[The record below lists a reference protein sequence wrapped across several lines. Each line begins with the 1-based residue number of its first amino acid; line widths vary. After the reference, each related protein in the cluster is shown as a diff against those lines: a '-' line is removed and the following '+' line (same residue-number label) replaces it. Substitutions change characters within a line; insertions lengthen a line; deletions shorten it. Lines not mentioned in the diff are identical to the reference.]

1 VAEAL
6 LEILTTPS
14 GRAVIWVTVFLIV
27 SVVGWYVVLR
37 FRDISG
43 DDNPTASEL
52 LTNFRELHQEGD
64 ISEQE
69 YRTIKTALQPDIE
82 GELNVSDD
90 AT

>member
-1 VAEAL
+1 M
-6 LEILTTPS
+6 LEVLTTPS
-14 GRAVIWVTVFLIV
+14 GKAVIWVTVFLII
-27 SVVGWYVVLR
+27 SVIGWFVVLR

-69 YRTIKTALQPDIE
+69 YRTIKTALRPDIE
-82 GELNVSDD
+82 RELNVRDD
-90 AT
+90 GT

>member
-1 VAEAL
+1 M
-6 LEILTTPS
+6 LEVLTTPS
-14 GRAVIWVTVFLIV
+14 GKAVIWVTVFLII
-27 SVVGWYVVLR
+27 SVIGWFVVLR

-69 YRTIKTALQPDIE
+69 YRTIKTALRPDIE
-82 GELNVSDD
+82 RELIVRVDGS
-90 AT
+90 